1 MAEKQFKLKYGST
14 YLSLELKEENIL
26 HILEGKDLA
35 PVANLEAA
43 VNEIL
48 DNPLGTEPF
57 NDIFASGQ
65 KVVIVVSDVTRLWVK
80 TSLFLPFIIKR
91 LNQLGIADK
100 DITILVATG
109 THREESE
116 SELQAI
122 VGTDI
127 FQRIKVIDHVCDQR
141 ENLVYAGTTSRGT
154 EVEVNRL
161 LVESDRVILTGGIVH
176 HLMAG
181 FGGGRKSVVPGVA
194 SKKTIAQNH
203 LHALDPKAPKSNP
216 LIGVGAL
223 KNNPLHEDMV
233 EATAFVNPDFL
244 INSIIDTKG
253 KIVKL
258 VGGHWLKAWEEGC
271 KWCDEN
277 FGIAIHEQAD
287 LVIASCGGYPKDM
300 NLYQSTKSLFNAA
313 KAVKPGGVMILLTE
327 CREGAG
333 AAEFFG
339 WSKFLLDGTMG
350 QELRRNFTI
359 PGYVFFAA
367 VETAQKCKIILVSQI
382 SPEDVKPMGFHA
394 VSDLQEAL
402 NIAFEILGPNPSI
415 ILMPYAGSTV
425 PLFPPI

>member
-1 MAEKQFKLKYGST
+1 MAEKHFKLKYGSI
-14 YLSLELKEENIL
+14 YLPLELKEENIL
-26 HILEGKDLA
+26 HILEGQDLE
-35 PVANLEAA
+35 PITDLEAA

-57 NDIFASGQ
+57 NHIFASGQ

-91 LNQLGIADK
+91 LNQLGITDDA
-100 DITILVATG
+100 ITILVATG

-116 SELQAI
+116 SELRAI

-127 FQRIKVIDHVCDQR
+127 FQRIKVIDHICDQR
-141 ENLVYAGTTSRGT
+141 ENLVYVGTTSRGT
-154 EVEVNRL
+154 EVEVNRFL
-161 LVESDRVILTGGIVH
+161 LEADRVILTGGIVH

-181 FGGGRKSVVPGVA
+181 FGGGRKSIVPGVA

-203 LHALDPKAPKSNP
+203 LHALDPQAKKSNP

-223 KNNPLHEDMV
+223 RYNPLHEDMV
-233 EATAFVNPDFL
+233 EATALVNPDFL
-244 INSIIDTKG
+244 VNSIIDTKG
-253 KIVKL
+253 QIVKL

-271 KWCDEN
+271 RWCDDN
-277 FGIAIHEQAD
+277 FGITINEQAD

-313 KAVKPGGVMILLTE
+313 KAVKPDGVMILITE

-333 AAEFFG
+333 ADEFFG
-339 WSKFLLDGTMG
+339 WSKFLLDDTID
-350 QELRRNFTI
+350 QELRHNFTI

-367 VETAQKCKIILVSQI
+367 VETAQKCKVILVSQI

-394 VSDLQEAL
+394 VPDLQEAL
-402 NIAFEILGPNPSI
+402 SIAYGILGPNPVT

-425 PLFPPI
+425 PLFPPV